1 MRLSEIYIVMRIQ
14 PGPYATSYTESTA
27 FPTYQEA
34 EEWARKCMAAASDDE
49 TVSIH
54 TAQWI
59 GTPMTPTREIAAFL
73 DVLLTDKDGRRMA
86 RAQSRSGSMV
96 KVPDFTQIG

>member
-1 MRLSEIYIVMRIQ
+1 MLSEIYIVMRIK
-14 PGPYATSYTESTA
+14 PGHLGTIYTESTA
-27 FPTYQEA
+27 FPTYREA
-34 EEWARKCMAAASDDE
+34 EEWARKAIAAASDDE

-59 GTPMTPTREIAAFL
+59 GAAMTPTREIAAFL
-73 DVLLTDKDGRRMA
+73 DVLLTDKDGRRMT

-96 KVPDFTQIG
+96 KIPDFTQIG